1 MSGRV
6 EVRGLGR
13 DYDGNPPLTVLSDID
28 FVVEPGE
35 FFAIT
40 GPSGSGKSTLLG
52 LIAGLDRPT
61 RGEVSMDGTSITNMS
76 EEQLSTFRGHNVG
89 FVFQSFQL
97 ISTLSALENV
107 RVVADL
113 LDDPDGDD
121 KARKLLERV
130 GLSARLNHYPA
141 QLSGGEMQRVAI
153 ARASIARPALLL
165 ADEPTGNLDSE
176 SGEEALQLLLDVN
189 RDATLILV
197 THDATLAAR
206 ADREARLKDGRLVEI
221 IDRSKPAGRTAPG
234 SAAPGSTA
242 PGSTA
247 PGSTAP

>member
-1 MSGRV
+1 MQGRV

-13 DYDGNPPLTVLSDID
+13 DYGGEAPLTVLDDVD

-61 RGEVSMDGTSITNMS
+61 RGDVLMAGNSLKSMS
-76 EEQLSTFRGHNVG
+76 EDALSTFRGKNVG
-89 FVFQSFQL
+89 FVFQNFQL
-97 ISTLSALENV
+97 ISTLTALENV

-113 LDDPDGDD
+113 LGDPEGNA
-121 KARKLLERV
+121 KAKALLEQV
-130 GLSARLNHYPA
+130 GLGSRLKHFPA

-153 ARASIARPALLL
+153 ARASIAKPSILL
-165 ADEPTGNLDSE
+165 ADEPTGNLDSV
-176 SGEEALQLLLDVN
+176 SGAEALKLLLDVN
-189 RDATLILV
+189 REATLILV
-197 THDATLAAR
+197 THDTTLAAR

-221 IDRSKPAGRTAPG
+221 ITHNRK
-234 SAAPGSTA
+234 SAEP
-242 PGSTA
+242 
-247 PGSTAP
+247 